1 MAAQIKSYGYYWNT
15 TEGDEAMEKQLTIV
29 KNVKWADDLFNLTID
44 RTTGTIISIEAAA
57 TDAEF
62 ASEGTS
68 HQEANVF
75 EAGGLHY
82 VPPMADM
89 HIHLDK
95 HFLGEPWKTLQPFV
109 TLPGQLE
116 FEKRMLGEL
125 PTGAGERAKRLLD
138 LMLAQGTVKI
148 RTHVDVDPQIGLSHL
163 EEILEVRELYRGR
176 MDMEIVA
183 FPQQGLLRSESVAVM
198 RQALRA
204 GADYVGGVDPAGL
217 DRRVDASL
225 EAMFELGA
233 EFAAGIDLH
242 LHDPDHL
249 GTYTIDRFADLTEQ
263 AGMSGRTSV
272 SHAYCLGQVSEA
284 EVRSLAEKLCAN
296 SVSIMTSAPIDRP
309 MPPIKLLLEA
319 GVAVHV
325 GSDNILDSW
334 SPFGNGDM
342 LSRGSR
348 LAEASGWVEDHWLLE
363 TYKLISNAPLIPKVG
378 ERGNFSLVN
387 ALNAMHALAAA
398 PPREA
403 VFSGGVLV
411 GGRAFPTSRHMAEIH
426 S

>member
-1 MAAQIKSYGYYWNT
+1 
-15 TEGDEAMEKQLTIV
+15 MEKQLTII

-44 RTTGTIISIEAAA
+44 RMTGTIISIETAA
-57 TDAEF
+57 TDAEV
-62 ASEGTS
+62 ASGGTN
-68 HQEANVF
+68 HHEANVF
-75 EAGGLHY
+75 EAEGLHY

-138 LMLAQGTVKI
+138 LMLAQGTAKI

-176 MDMEIVA
+176 MEMEIVA

-296 SVSIMTSAPIDRP
+296 GVFIMTSAPIDRP

-348 LAEASGWVEDHWLLE
+348 LAEVSGWVEDHWLLE
-363 TYKLISNAPLIPKVG
+363 TYKLISNAPLTPKVG
-378 ERGNFSLVN
+378 DRGDFSLVH

-411 GGRAFPTSRHMAEIH
+411 GGRAFPTSRQMAEIH